1 LAGDVVT
8 NAVVGIFG
16 AFVDVGTFET
26 ISAIS
31 EFAVALVAAD
41 SVGANSMVT
50 AHVSSSAA
58 FINVITCVYTIT
70 GISDFTGTTE

>member
-1 LAGDVVT
+1 LAGDIVT
-8 NAVVGIFG
+8 NAVVGILG

-41 SVGANSMVT
+41 SVGANSVVA

-58 FINVITCVYTIT
+58 FINVITCVDTIT
-70 GISDFTGTTE
+70 GVSDFTGTTK

>member
-8 NAVVGIFG
+8 NAVVGILG

-26 ISAIS
+26 IAAIS
-31 EFAVALVAAD
+31 EFTVAFVAAD
-41 SVGANSMVT
+41 SVGTNSVVA

-58 FINVITCVYTIT
+58 FINVITCVDTIT
-70 GISDFTGTTE
+70 EISDFTGATE